1 MLTKTN
7 HYNGPTSVTV
17 LIPLFVLW
25 SSMAIH
31 TQAGKV
37 RNREGENVSVKLD
50 LGSHRNLCLMGV
62 KSLSKVSLFQALTL
76 FSTSWFSCDSF
87 FQDCVAYCGGHQLH
101 VTIPINQITKPSSSP
116 CTSCQAPACP
126 HVVVLLS
133 TSRVD
138 SGRALLQSWLVC
150 CKLCFGNLLFSV
162 LGDLASGDLYIH
174 LSRVI

>member
-76 FSTSWFSCDSF
+76 FSTS
-87 FQDCVAYCGGHQLH
+87 
-101 VTIPINQITKPSSSP
+101 
-116 CTSCQAPACP
+116 
-126 HVVVLLS
+126 
-133 TSRVD
+133 
-138 SGRALLQSWLVC
+138 
-150 CKLCFGNLLFSV
+150 
-162 LGDLASGDLYIH
+162 
-174 LSRVI
+174 